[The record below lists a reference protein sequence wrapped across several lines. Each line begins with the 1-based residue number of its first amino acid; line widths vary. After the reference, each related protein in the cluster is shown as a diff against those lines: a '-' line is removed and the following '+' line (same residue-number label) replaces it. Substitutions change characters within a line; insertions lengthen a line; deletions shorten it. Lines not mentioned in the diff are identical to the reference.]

1 MVCIIVTTARRRQL
15 VATPVTTKNAQEGA
29 SELLIGQR
37 VAERVDGTVEIA
49 QPIGHVVD
57 DHRNPAERLR
67 IGPRRTEADQ
77 QRENVPRRPADQ
89 ERAQY
94 DGDGTQRLPRA
105 ILPLAAASAGTR
117 FRDFLTRTSLITGA
131 HTHTHAR
138 RHPQIAVSI
147 SEYGVLYSCG
157 TSVVT
162 VTFVTYRS

>member
-94 DGDGTQRLPRA
+94 DGDGSQRLPRA
-105 ILPLAAASAGTR
+105 ILPLAAASAGTL
-117 FRDFLTRTSLITGA
+117 FRDFLTRTSLITA
-131 HTHTHAR
+131 HTRTHTHDVIHKSQSVSASTVYC
-138 RHPQIAVSI
+138 IAV
-147 SEYGVLYSCG
+147 VLAL
-157 TSVVT
+157 
-162 VTFVTYRS
+162 